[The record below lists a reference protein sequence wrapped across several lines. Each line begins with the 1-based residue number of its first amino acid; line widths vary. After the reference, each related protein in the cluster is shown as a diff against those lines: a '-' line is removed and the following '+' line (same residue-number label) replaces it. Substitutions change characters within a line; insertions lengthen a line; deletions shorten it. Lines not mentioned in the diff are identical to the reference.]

1 LHLLASCHHCHPHLP
16 RGCSAWDMGRAP
28 GIKAWRT
35 GCEYTSLLRCICCML
50 VWDRLGTC
58 ASCGINS
65 ASTNCHRLSIARKHV
80 PARGKRKSI
89 LFLWGAPRERERPF
103 SHASERSVVGKL
115 LELLLFA
122 FRCWGKCNKASSSVS
137 ILSESLLCQSCSE
150 SSFEQL
156 LYWKAFCPRNDEA
169 EQIAK
174 LEEEVEARPRCEI
187 PTDRKKMSFVCR
199 RWKWISKWIWP
210 EFALRTELCKR
221 SDLTLVTSKSDL

>member
-1 LHLLASCHHCHPHLP
+1 MFVPRCVALCLLVARQSSKSMVPQCTSRLHGSVFTWLSWQCGHVGHVKPIGQVAAMFLDTLWILYFYLILYYLYFLHLLASCHHCHPHLP

-89 LFLWGAPRERERPF
+89 LFLWGAPRERETF
-103 SHASERSVVGKL
+103 LACFGE
-115 LELLLFA
+115 
-122 FRCWGKCNKASSSVS
+122 KC
-137 ILSESLLCQSCSE
+137 
-150 SSFEQL
+150 
-156 LYWKAFCPRNDEA
+156 
-169 EQIAK
+169 
-174 LEEEVEARPRCEI
+174 
-187 PTDRKKMSFVCR
+187 CR
-199 RWKWISKWIWP
+199 
-210 EFALRTELCKR
+210 
-221 SDLTLVTSKSDL
+221 